1 MILEKLFM
9 NKSSS
14 QVVTGLFRTRW
25 FLMVNLLLIL
35 FVIFSFAREIIHSRD
50 IAAQIET
57 LQKQSKELEVQHF
70 AIADLKNA
78 VQTES
83 FVEREARLKL
93 GLKKPGESLIILKN
107 EQKQQVTTSS
117 GKSGDP
123 QSAALT
129 TDALAAE
136 KPLANSTKWWY
147 YFFNKQ
153 AYREAEGGK

>member
-1 MILEKLFM
+1 M

-25 FLMVNLLLIL
+25 FLMVNLLLIF
-35 FVIFSFAREIIHSRD
+35 FVVFSFAREIMHSRD

-93 GLKKPGESLIILKN
+93 GLKKPGESLVILKN
-107 EQKQQVTTSS
+107 EQKQQTIKSS
-117 GKSGDP
+117 GKSEDP
-123 QSAALT
+123 QSAT
-129 TDALAAE
+129 LATGELSAE

-153 AYREAEGGK
+153 AYREAM